1 MYTCLSLFCNLW
13 HIEFVCDM
21 CGNLWHIEGHAMYAV
36 FVSNIVVIYGH
47 RLQHIWQPIRV
58 RVDYNN
64 IEHSVPFNIDYNSNR
79 LQQYCPSILKGA
91 LCMPYLPYTY
101 VSYIHICTCVNTLAI
116 SCRHVLRTYMYI
128 WYSYC
133 RCIHMYTYVYNIW
146 YSYCRHVHMYTATH
160 CNTYVYICIH
170 CLSRHCLSRH
180 DLSRHC
186 LFRHCLS
193 RHCLSLDERLSRDL
207 VIVNDE
213 RDNEDEEREC
223 QWL

>member
-1 MYTCLSLFCNLW
+1 MTWCDVMTIYGDRYV
-13 HIEFVCDM
+13 FVCDM

-128 WYSYC
+128 VYMILVLSL
-133 RCIHMYTYVYNIW
+133 YTYVYNI
-146 YSYCRHVHMYTATH
+146 
-160 CNTYVYICIH
+160 
-170 CLSRHCLSRH
+170 
-180 DLSRHC
+180 
-186 LFRHCLS
+186 
-193 RHCLSLDERLSRDL
+193 
-207 VIVNDE
+207 
-213 RDNEDEEREC
+213 
-223 QWL
+223 